1 MKDEGETRLC
11 YLLCL
16 NYLVQAIYIEGTGG
30 SHAEG
35 VENMLLEQM
44 THEVKLN
51 HSYVNQKPGT
61 RHDW

>member
-30 SHAEG
+30 LHAEG

-51 HSYVNQKPGT
+51 HSYVN
-61 RHDW
+61 